1 MPTDPTTV
9 IDPWQDARPAHKRT
23 LSHRLS
29 YDHASGVIMLPE
41 GADWMDGEDEEEDS
55 DVADYGTEHGL
66 DQSIA
71 SLLSNDSV
79 SGAGQSGAGG
89 ASGNGSG
96 GGGQGVGL
104 GPVGQRVSRY
114 GTYFH
119 HPERRTRL
127 LSAPSVPGAFP
138 TPRQ

>member
-1 MPTDPTTV
+1 
-9 IDPWQDARPAHKRT
+9 
-23 LSHRLS
+23 
-29 YDHASGVIMLPE
+29 MLPD
-41 GADWMDGEDEEEDS
+41 GADWMEEEEEDS
-55 DVADYGTEHGL
+55 DEAADYGTEHGL

-71 SLLSNDSV
+71 SLLSNDDAT
-79 SGAGQSGAGG
+79 GAGPSGTGSG
-89 ASGNGSG
+89 SGNGSG

-127 LSAPSVPGAFP
+127 FSAPSIPGAFP
-138 TPRQ
+138 AQR